1 MRDTNSVYVIA
12 EIGINHNGSME
23 LARGLITK
31 AAEAGCDA
39 VKFQKRDINTTYT
52 KEELD
57 TPRQSPWGTTTR
69 QQKEGLEF
77 NADQYKELF
86 ACAKSNGLDF
96 GVSCWDVPSVDLIEN
111 TIQVD
116 FHKVASASITD
127 KALIERIRATGKPVI
142 LSTGMSTAQQVLD
155 AVAVIGDQPL
165 RKGGVLACTST
176 YPTKPEEV
184 NLNYIK
190 TLREDFSQI
199 QIPVG
204 FSNHYNGHD
213 ACIGAVALGA
223 QIIEFHIT
231 LDRAMYG
238 SDQAASIENVKELVS
253 GIRNMSL
260 MLGTGEKVV
269 FPSEVPVAKKLRKVI
284 TL

>member
-1 MRDTNSVYVIA
+1 MKRTKQVYVIA
-12 EIGINHNGSME
+12 EIGINHNGSMN
-23 LARGLITK
+23 LARALIDK
-31 AAEAGCDA
+31 AAEAGCNA
-39 VKFQKRDINTTYT
+39 VKFQKRDIDTTYT
-52 KEELD
+52 KEELE

-77 NADQYKELF
+77 NADQYRELYTYT
-86 ACAKSNGLDF
+86 KNLGLDF
-96 GVSCWDVPSVDLIEN
+96 GVSCWDVPSVELIEKAIN
-111 TIQVD
+111 VD

-127 KALIERIRATGKPVI
+127 KALIESIKATGKPVI
-142 LSTGMSTAQQVLD
+142 LSTGMSDGAQVWKAVD
-155 AVAVIGDQPL
+155 AIGVKRL
-165 RKGGVLACTST
+165 ERGGILACTST

-184 NLNYIK
+184 NLNYIS
-190 TLREDFSQI
+190 TLQDNYLPV
-199 QIPVG
+199 PVG

-223 QIIEFHIT
+223 SIIEFHIT
-231 LDRAMYG
+231 CDRTMYG

-253 GIRNMSL
+253 GIRNMEL

-269 FPSEVPVAKKLRKVI
+269 FPSEVPIAKKLRKVN